1 MHPRWS
7 TWFVS
12 FVLVLGPSIAGCGG
26 GATGSGG
33 VPGATGSDND
43 AASSSPGDTDGST
56 TSDPTEDAATV
67 GGPDGGISPVAGNVW
82 RPSSAGPIHFHWELS
97 GSFRVPNDV
106 IAGQGPIVY
115 DIDGERNTAATVT
128 ALHALGSNVKVVCY
142 VDVGTF
148 EVGRS
153 DSSQFPASVLGN
165 QVTGYPSEKW
175 LDIRDQSTLLP
186 IMKARL
192 ATWCNDK
199 GFDAVEPDNLDGWTN
214 SPGFPLTEA
223 ENVSYDLA
231 IASAAHALGLSVG
244 VKNLMADL
252 STPNIGAVQNAFDW
266 ALTEQCF
273 EYGQCPSYE
282 QAFAATGKATWDVE
296 YTQTPSCPAAS
307 TAHLNAQ
314 LRDMDLVAPSGS
326 GYMYDPCIAETQ
338 TTW

>member
-1 MHPRWS
+1 MHLRWS
-7 TWFVS
+7 TS
-12 FVLVLGPSIAGCGG
+12 FAPLVIVLGPTLSGCGTGVTSNG
-26 GATGSGG
+26 GM
-33 VPGATGSDND
+33 PGATGSDSD
-43 AASSSPGDTDGST
+43 AASSPPGSADDG
-56 TSDPTEDAATV
+56 
-67 GGPDGGISPVAGNVW
+67 GGPAASDGAAAGGTDAGGPSGTTNVW
-82 RPSSAGPIHFHWELS
+82 VPGSAGPIHFHWEL
-97 GSFRVPNDV
+97 GASFHVPGDI

-115 DIDGERNTAATVT
+115 DIDGERNNAATVA

-142 VDVGTF
+142 VDVGTR

-153 DSSQFPASVLGN
+153 DSSQFPASVLGSD
-165 QVTGYPSEKW
+165 VVGYPGEKW
-175 LDIRDQSTLLP
+175 LDIRDQGTLLP

-192 ATWCNDK
+192 SNWCKAK

-252 STPNIGAVQNAFDW
+252 SAQNIQTVQNAFDW

-282 QAFAATGKATWDVE
+282 QSFAAMGKATWDVE
-296 YTQTPSCPAAS
+296 YTQAPSCPTAS
-307 TAHLNAQ
+307 TAHLNAE
-314 LRDMDLVAPSGS
+314 LRDMGLVAPGGS

-338 TTW
+338 TSW